1 MIHDVA
7 WCSSMEGVEDAIE
20 ETWLIC
26 YPKYPKSHTSSRLV
40 LNFHVCLWN
49 SLQPLHP
56 TFQAEPMI
64 SFVRGARFFCSRVKR
79 PHAEVPVADFP
90 INKQDNIWAL
100 PTWRTGLRWSP
111 MPRTM
116 RRAWWRA
123 KGNGTRAT
131 AFRNSKMFCLLMP
144 WWRMVEVFCIHLYT
158 GGSSDQSSHR
168 YTGYCILYN
177 VNLDE

>member
-1 MIHDVA
+1 MIHDVS

-26 YPKYPKSHTSSRLV
+26 YPKYPKSHNSSRLV
-40 LNFHVCLWN
+40 LIYSTMFACETVFSPCIQHSKQSQWSHSSEVLA
-49 SLQPLHP
+49 L
-56 TFQAEPMI
+56 
-64 SFVRGARFFCSRVKR
+64 CSRVKR

-90 INKQDNIWAL
+90 IKEQDNIWPL

-131 AFRNSKMFCLLMP
+131 AFRNSKMFCLLIFF
-144 WWRMVEVFCIHLYT
+144 VEDGGGILYT